1 MCDVL
6 SDSLLTVCVGVLKG
20 NGERGPGKERE
31 KRGERGRGRE
41 SANEHPFACTLFRS
55 LTHAHTL
62 PGSPNIFS
70 LLMYP
75 LRVGHGGFL
84 YRSPSKDIGTGV
96 MGDPSGRRSPVPAGH
111 TTRAGGVHMVLEQ
124 EASLPALMFYRQFLV
139 LVFCN
144 VARLALKSFLR

>member
-20 NGERGPGKERE
+20 NGEIGPGKERE
-31 KRGERGRGRE
+31 QRGRE
-41 SANEHPFACTLFRS
+41 EEGEKARMNTRSYAHYFALLHT
-55 LTHAHTL
+55 HTL
-62 PGSPNIFS
+62 PGSPNMFS